1 MGDMVHIDGPD
12 GRFSAYVARPPGTGP
27 WPALVILQEIF
38 GINYFM
44 RDISEAMAA
53 QGFLALVPDLF
64 WRQEAGV
71 VLDDRVES
79 DWERAFALMQD
90 FDPLRG
96 TADIQATL
104 TAARGMDEACT
115 GRVGAM
121 GYCLGGLLAYLTAC
135 RTDSDATVGYYGVN
149 IHEMLDQ
156 AGGIQRPLMLHIAEE
171 DHFVPKDA
179 QEAVKT
185 GLADSP
191 HVTIHSY
198 PGVDHAFA
206 RRGSP
211 TYVDAAAREADART
225 LAFLRGHLG

>member
-1 MGDMVHIDGPD
+1 MGEMIQIDGAD
-12 GRFSAYVARPPGTGP
+12 GAFSAYRAQPATPG
-27 WPALVILQEIF
+27 PAPGVVILQEIF

-44 RDISEAMAA
+44 RDIAEAMAA
-53 QGFLALVPDLF
+53 EGFLVLVPDLF
-64 WRQEAGV
+64 WRQEPGV
-71 VLDDRVES
+71 VLDDRIEK
-79 DWERAFALMQD
+79 DWEKAFALMQG
-90 FDPLRG
+90 FDPMVG
-96 TADIQATL
+96 TTDIQATI
-104 TAARGMDEACT
+104 TAARGMSNMCT

-156 AGGIQRPLMLHIAEE
+156 AKSLSRPLMLHIAEE
-171 DHFVPKDA
+171 DHFVPKEA
-179 QEAVKT
+179 QEAVKA
-185 GLADSP
+185 GLANNP
-191 HVTIHSY
+191 AVTLHSY

-225 LAFLRGHLG
+225 LAFLRQHLG